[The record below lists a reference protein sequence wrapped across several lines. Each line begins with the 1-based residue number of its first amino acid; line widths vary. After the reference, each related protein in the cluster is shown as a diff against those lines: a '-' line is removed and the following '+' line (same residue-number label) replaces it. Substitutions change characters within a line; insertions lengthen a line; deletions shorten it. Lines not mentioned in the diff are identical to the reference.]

1 MQSLSARKIRSAG
14 CESQQHVVSVIQ
26 PSPNDGLSNFHQQQL
41 DASTSTEDANR
52 EGLYN
57 FLHDD
62 LRISSDVANSYCNSL
77 QSNGYDDVSSLED
90 ATEQDFKDMG
100 VKIGHIRRIKR
111 VVSSNCRRNERHRK
125 SVAEVLEE
133 SMANRKSLEGS
144 LLSDYARQEMVKW
157 SPSPKDRHVDL
168 SLVDAREFLI
178 RKQAEKIASLEA
190 KLASFDIHNNN
201 SSSSSTKNHHGHDE
215 LRSLGSRGGGSA
227 DASTH
232 SVSKK
237 LTPEERLQAH
247 KERKE
252 QENKYKEKT
261 GVWEPPPPLSKEKS
275 LTKKVAENDDLV
287 LKLTSDPT
295 QRKKIDELENMT
307 KKANRRMLRSG
318 GSDTSMPLKQ
328 LSPSNRPPLSPS
340 SKSSLRRAS
349 SMDSERQHHH
359 HYHHHEGAHA
369 SHSSSSSSSPSRRA
383 RQHHKSS
390 SNSSIISPQISCQ
403 TCGSNR
409 DCEEDIDNPGTFYC
423 KSCWDEYETSFVE
436 PLHADLSQS
445 AGQVSIEEEGDDNDN
460 NGVHHALWI
469 VHDNPQLGQKII
481 YSGPRRMECMI
492 ETKDP
497 HQKNCVRIV
506 IGDIDYSG
514 KVKHAG
520 IGNMRGNETD
530 LGAECIRIRNA
541 RGFYVDHGEVESKLS
556 KDKSIYEMHLD
567 EDSAHSLTGKA
578 ASKSVADFFQ
588 DCNGAID
595 VILDPQR
602 DFGGWYPQRE
612 ARSGGRKI
620 APQFRSKGVGYIR
633 LGDDMGANGL
643 AFLSS
648 DSCHSFLLSVPT
660 TAARSNSIPTARSF
674 PPTPKS
680 TPALGYDDEHDHELN
695 NSSAPPPPPSLV
707 SVQKNKKTSSHRHH
721 PKPPLHAPS
730 HDDSDNSVN
739 DSDSDDDEA
748 DDDDPEDALPNVLD
762 VLKQLQSPDMA
773 ANMKWKDKA
782 ELLSY
787 LGQGAS
793 REDGRHVR
801 SGALNII
808 QDTLGGK
815 NVNVHVIRSAL
826 IASGMIG
833 IAMGS
838 ELASQTSWKAIM
850 IETMKLLKSK
860 QCGSVAK
867 TVLAQLHG
875 RCFTLTNTLEYISHV
890 LGLGSVTSA
899 PKSRKSRVGVTTA
912 SPKPR
917 RTSAVGGNNVEIIEW
932 LAEITERERNLKG
945 IDPILEKSSLIML
958 INLFLSHVDHRDQRC
973 RKNVMNGLMQAV
985 LYGVQ
990 RLGLDLTRVMRM
1002 CSGLKETNPKGWNK
1016 IYQNAQAQ
1024 TR

>member
-1 MQSLSARKIRSAG
+1 MQSSARKIRSAG
-14 CESQQHVVSVIQ
+14 ESPQHVVSVIQ
-26 PSPNDGLSNFHQQQL
+26 PSPNELNNFHQQQL
-41 DASTSTEDANR
+41 DASTSTDDVNR

-90 ATEQDFKDMG
+90 ATEQDLKDMG

-111 VVSSNCRRNERHRK
+111 VVSSTCMRNERHRK

-157 SPSPKDRHVDL
+157 SPTPKDRHVDL

-190 KLASFDIHNNN
+190 KLASFDNIHNNN
-201 SSSSSTKNHHGHDE
+201 SSSSLLTKNHHGHDE
-215 LRSLGSRGGGSA
+215 WRGSLGSRGGGSA
-227 DASTH
+227 DASSP

-307 KKANRRMLRSG
+307 KKANRKMLRSG

-328 LSPSNRPPLSPS
+328 LSPSNRPPLSTS

-349 SMDSERQHHH
+349 SMESERQHHH
-359 HYHHHEGAHA
+359 NHHHHHEGTHA
-369 SHSSSSSSSPSRRA
+369 SHSSSSPSRRA

-390 SNSSIISPQISCQ
+390 SSSSSSSIISPQISCQ

-409 DCEEDIDNPGTFYC
+409 DCEQDIDNPGTFYC

-445 AGQVSIEEEGDDNDN
+445 AGQVSIEEEEEKDDNND
-460 NGVHHALWI
+460 GIHHALWV

-567 EDSAHSLTGKA
+567 EESAHILTGKA

-595 VILDPQR
+595 IILDPQR

-660 TAARSNSIPTARSF
+660 TAARISSIPTARSF

-680 TPALGYDDEHDHELN
+680 TPTLEYDDEH
-695 NSSAPPPPPSLV
+695 APPPPPPSV
-707 SVQKNKKTSSHRHH
+707 SVKNKKTSSQSHH

-739 DSDSDDDEA
+739 DDSDSDDEEA
-748 DDDDPEDALPNVLD
+748 DDDDPEDALPNVSD

-932 LAEITERERNLKG
+932 LAEITEKERNLKG
-945 IDPILEKSSLIML
+945 VDPILEKSSLIML

-1016 IYQNAQAQ
+1016 LYQNAQAQ